1 MENISLSGAIQG
13 DLKNASKKKL
23 QTHGNPARASAM
35 QAQYQ
40 QPVIGPRTGAPP
52 LLKRFRVRC
61 LTPCRV

>member
-52 LLKRFRVRC
+52 AKTL
-61 LTPCRV
+61 